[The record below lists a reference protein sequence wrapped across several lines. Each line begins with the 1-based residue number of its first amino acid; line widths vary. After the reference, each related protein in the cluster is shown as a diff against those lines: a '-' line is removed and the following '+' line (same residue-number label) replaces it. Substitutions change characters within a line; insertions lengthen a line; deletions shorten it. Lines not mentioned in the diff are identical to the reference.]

1 MLEFFQIA
9 LRSILA
15 NKLRSSLTLLGVV
28 IGVWAITSMQGVVEG
43 FDRAIEKE
51 LSALG
56 SESFVV
62 SKFPPVM
69 VGGHDFMK
77 YVRRKDLTYEDAL
90 YLEEKAV
97 NLQAATAVIGRGG
110 QIVKYKDKKTSP
122 TVRATGTMSGYLA
135 SQSAE
140 LAEGRFLTDNDVTHT
155 RQVAVLGRDV
165 VAELFPYEYPLDK
178 RVLMNGQAFTVIGVL
193 GQTPSV
199 FGQSADNV
207 AIIPITAYEKVFTTS
222 RRQMSNTN
230 LFLRA
235 WDAEGVEEAIDE
247 VVALLRVRRKVP
259 LAEEN
264 DFEVA
269 TAESAMET
277 LADFTFYIRI
287 AAIGIAGISLLV
299 AGIGIMNIML
309 VSVME
314 RTREIG
320 TRKAVGARRR
330 HILVQ
335 FLIEAVLLSEFG
347 ALVGII
353 LGAVTTLAVSPVLEM
368 EARVPAWAALSA
380 LGYCSAIGIF
390 FGLYPANKAS
400 KLDPIE
406 ALRYE

>member
-43 FDRAIEKE
+43 FDRAIEEE

-62 SKFPPVM
+62 QKFPPVM
-69 VGGHDFMK
+69 VGHNWRK
-77 YVRRKDLTYEDAL
+77 YHRRKDFTYDDA
-90 YLEEKAV
+90 V
-97 NLQAATAVIGRGG
+97 FLQTTAASVVAATAIIDRRG
-110 QIVKYKDKKTSP
+110 QTIKYKDKKTAP
-122 TVRATGTMSGYLA
+122 NVRVVGTMSEYLSTQALDLA
-135 SQSAE
+135 S
-140 LAEGRFLTDNDVTHT
+140 GRFLTGDDVSHA
-155 RQVAVLGRDV
+155 RQVTIIGRDV
-165 VAELFPYEYPLDK
+165 AAELFPYVDPVDRRIL
-178 RVLMNGQAFTVIGVL
+178 VGGQGFLVIGVL
-193 GQTPSV
+193 DQATSS
-199 FGQSADNV
+199 FGESSDNIV
-207 AIIPITAYEKVFTTS
+207 IITITAYQKVFTTS
-222 RRQMSNTN
+222 HRQMSNTA
-230 LFLRA
+230 LILRA
-235 WDAEGVEEAIDE
+235 WDAENVGEATDE

-259 LAEEN
+259 LSEEN
-264 DFEVA
+264 DFEVV
-269 TAESAMET
+269 TAESIMST
-277 LADFTFYIRI
+277 VLDFTLYIRI

-299 AGIGIMNIML
+299 GGIGIMNIML

-330 HILVQ
+330 DILIQ
-335 FLIEAVLLSEFG
+335 FLIEAVILSEFG
-347 ALVGII
+347 ALMGILLGVITTVG
-353 LGAVTTLAVSPVLEM
+353 VSPLLEM
-368 EARVPAWAALSA
+368 EARVPAWAALAA

>member
-9 LRSILA
+9 VRSILSH
-15 NKLRSSLTLLGVV
+15 KLRSSLTLLGVV

-43 FDRAIEKE
+43 FDRAMEEE

-62 SKFPPVM
+62 QKFPPVV
-69 VGGHDFMK
+69 VGHNWMH
-77 YVRRKDLTYEDAL
+77 YARRKDLTYEDAL
-90 YLEEKAV
+90 F
-97 NLQAATAVIGRGG
+97 LQSTASNIRAATAVVSRRGET
-110 QIVKYKDKKTSP
+110 IKYRDKKTAP
-122 TVRATGTMSGYLA
+122 TVQIVGTMSEYLLI
-135 SQSAE
+135 SATE
-140 LAEGRFLTDNDVTHT
+140 LGDGRFLTEGDITRT
-155 RQVAVLGRDV
+155 RQVAILGRDV
-165 VAELFPYEYPLDK
+165 AAELFLYEDPIDRRIL
-178 RVLMNGQAFTVIGVL
+178 VGNQGFQVIGVL
-193 GQTPSV
+193 NQAPSS
-199 FGQSADNV
+199 FGESSDNV
-207 AIIPITAYEKVFTTS
+207 VIIPITAYKKLYATS
-222 RRQMSNTN
+222 RRSMSSTG

-235 WDAEGVEEAIDE
+235 WDTQSIDQAIDE
-247 VVALLRVRRKVP
+247 TVALMRVRRKVP
-259 LAEEN
+259 LGEEN
-264 DFEVA
+264 DFEVL
-269 TAESAMET
+269 TAESIMST
-277 LADFTFYIRI
+277 MLDFTLYIRI

-330 HILVQ
+330 DILIQ

-347 ALVGII
+347 AIVGII
-353 LGAVTTLAVSPVLEM
+353 LGAVTALTLAPVFDM
-368 EARVPAWAALSA
+368 PARVPPWAAIAA